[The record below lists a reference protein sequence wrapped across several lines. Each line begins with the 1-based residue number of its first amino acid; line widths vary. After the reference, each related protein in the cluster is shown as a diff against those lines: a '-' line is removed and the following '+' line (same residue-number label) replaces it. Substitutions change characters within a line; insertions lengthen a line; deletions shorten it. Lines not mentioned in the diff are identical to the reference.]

1 VDAVAFDLESWGLL
15 LFLCGS
21 VSAFHIFIVAFT
33 HHFVHNHVF

>member
-1 VDAVAFDLESWGLL
+1 